1 MENFDYIGRNYRELL
16 AELSDIAGSVGVKVP
31 KLVCVTKSGSD
42 EELLSLCAA
51 GATDIGENRP
61 GEVARRGELIKNAGY
76 SVNMHE
82 IGTLQRNKVKLVVGT
97 AAVIHSVDTVKLA
110 RDISR
115 LAEGVGRRIPVL
127 IEVNSGEEP
136 NKSGVLP
143 GDAEGLLCEIKEL
156 PGISLSGLMTMG
168 PVCENPEDLRKYFR
182 LTKKLFDDF
191 SERYGFG
198 EAPILSMGMSDSY
211 RVAIEEG
218 STLVRVGRKLF
229 RK

>member
-1 MENFDYIGRNYRELL
+1 MENFDYIKRNYCELCS
-16 AELSDIAGSVGVKVP
+16 ELEDIASAVGVKAP

-42 EELLSLCAA
+42 EELLALCAA

-61 GEVARRGELIKNAGY
+61 GEVARRGEIIRNAGFE
-76 SVNMHE
+76 VNMHE
-82 IGTLQRNKVKLVVGT
+82 IGTLQRNKVKLIVGST
-97 AAVIHSVDTVKLA
+97 ALIHSVDTARLA

-115 LAEGVGRRIPVL
+115 LAEGVGRKIPVL
-127 IEVNSGEEP
+127 IEVNSAKEP

-143 GDAEGLLCEIKEL
+143 EDAEALLCEIAEL

-168 PVCENPEDLRKYFR
+168 PVCENPEELRKYFR
-182 LTKKLFDDF
+182 LTKQLFDSF
-191 SERYGFG
+191 GERYGFG
-198 EAPILSMGMSDSY
+198 EEPILSMGMSDSY